1 MKTTRFLLLTTL
13 VLAAG
18 GLAHAF
24 DPNKPLPRTEVVF
37 FEPEKFADIRDGAF
51 GSLDAAKSEILSELR
66 TYTTKEANRYLAQG
80 QVLTVTVL
88 DMDLAGEFEPWRGAQ
103 WADVRVVKDIYPPRI
118 KLAFKLVG
126 ADGQVIRQG
135 DRDLRDLAFMMK
147 LTINR
152 EDPRRYEKELI
163 NDWLRQDLKGLK

>member
-18 GLAHAF
+18 GLAHGF
-24 DPNKPLPRTEVVF
+24 DPTKPRPRTEVVF
-37 FEPEKFADIRDGAF
+37 FEPENFADIRDSGFGAW
-51 GSLDAAKSEILSELR
+51 DTAKSEVLAELR
-66 TYTTKEANRYLAQG
+66 TYITKEANRYLAQG
-80 QVLTVTVL
+80 QVLTIKVL
-88 DMDLAGEFEPWRGAQ
+88 DVDLAGEFEPWRGAQ